1 MTGEYT
7 IGKTE
12 LERWNKLWKAR
23 PSDPDV
29 DSEEWVTFLGHIQE
43 HFRRTYENYPD
54 EFYFWGDFSGDR
66 TLDLRIV
73 KPEVLTGQLL
83 SDLQTYLHLEG
94 QEMWRIGVH
103 IRFKSD
109 DPLRVIVVYADAIDI
124 VPLAKGSRTTPG
136 PA

>member
-1 MTGEYT
+1 MTGDYT

-12 LERWNKLWKAR
+12 FERWNKLWKAR
-23 PSDPDV
+23 LSDPDV
-29 DSEEWVTFLGHIQE
+29 DSEEWVTFLGRIQE
-43 HFRRTYENYPD
+43 HFRTTYENYPD

-94 QEMWRIGVH
+94 QEMWRIGIH
-103 IRFKSD
+103 IRFKLD

-124 VPLAKGSRTTPG
+124 LPLAKGRRTTPG